1 MLVPRIERM
10 QTSTA
15 QPLFRVAGLRSL
27 SDFSTTQRE
36 MSGLRWPCLSMDGL
50 IDLVKQKARRH
61 MAELHSLQWEP
72 IQDLPS
78 DWQSSLVDRSTSS
91 MVQAWKEQSEH
102 LREQDLYKN
111 FLAKL
116 QRQWAIETGVIEGI
130 YSLSEGATM
139 TLIEKGLDASLIG
152 HEDTDGDP
160 SDVVA
165 KIQDQHRAIMGLYQF
180 VSGQR
185 QLGTSYVKE
194 LHQALT
200 AHQPTYVGRDTLGNL
215 VERDLP
221 RGLWKT
227 LPNNVEHPDG
237 TGFEYCPPEHVD
249 QEMENLIAI
258 HLSHVGD
265 QVPPDIEAAWLHHRF
280 TLIHPFTDGNGRVAR
295 CLATLV
301 LLKDYWLPLVVT
313 RRDRTDYI
321 AALRSADRGNLK
333 PLVDQIGSL
342 QRKAIRQAL
351 SLSEDVLQEALA
363 MDHIL
368 NAVKAKF
375 SRERAEKTAKVN
387 RALATAD
394 SLQTLASQRLKD
406 VEHDLQSTFTGE
418 GVKYK
423 AYMYQGTRG
432 QANAG
437 YHRYQIVQCAK
448 DLGYFAD
455 LRRYQS
461 WSSLAIVLDQRTEIL
476 FSFHGIGR
484 EETGVLGCVAMVY
497 SKEEKTEN
505 GEKNISDIHPLTD
518 EPFEFSYVEDSS
530 DVQQR
535 FRIWL
540 DRCVLLGLN
549 YWQKSL

>member
-1 MLVPRIERM
+1 MLR
-10 QTSTA
+10 QS
-15 QPLFRVAGLRSL
+15 
-27 SDFSTTQRE
+27 
-36 MSGLRWPCLSMDGL
+36 WPCLSLDGFFEFT
-50 IDLVKQKARRH
+50 IQKGIRH
-61 MAELHSLQWEP
+61 MGELHTLNWEP

-78 DWQSSLVDRSTSS
+78 DWKSTLVDLSTSS
-91 MVQAWKEQSEH
+91 MVQAWIEQSGH
-102 LREQDLYKN
+102 LLEQDLYKH

-130 YSLSEGATM
+130 YSLSDGATM

-152 HEDTDGDP
+152 HEDTDGNP

-165 KIQDQHRAIMGLYQF
+165 KIQDHHHAIMGLYQF

-185 QLGTSYVKE
+185 PLGTSYIKE
-194 LHQALT
+194 LHQVLT
-200 AHQPTYVGRDTLGNL
+200 AHQPTYVGRDTLGNM

-237 TGFEYCPPEHVD
+237 TVFEYCPPEHVD
-249 QEMENLIAI
+249 QEMENLIAM
-258 HLSHVGD
+258 HMSHVKD

-301 LLKDYWLPLVVT
+301 LLKGYWLPLVVT
-313 RRDRTDYI
+313 RRDRTNYI
-321 AALRSADRGNLK
+321 AALRAADRGDLK
-333 PLVDQIGSL
+333 PLIDQIGSL

-351 SLSEDVLQEALA
+351 SLSEDVLQEAVA
-363 MDHIL
+363 MDNIL
-368 NAVKAKF
+368 SAVKAKF

-387 RALATAD
+387 HAIATAD
-394 SLQTLASQRLKD
+394 SLQKLASQRLKD
-406 VEHDLQSTFTGE
+406 VENELQSTFTDE

-423 AYMYQGTRG
+423 AFMYQGSRG
-432 QANAG
+432 QQNAG
-437 YHRYQIVQCAK
+437 YHRYQIVLCAK
-448 DLGYFAD
+448 ELGYFAD
-455 LRRYQS
+455 LRRYQA

-484 EETGVLGCVAMVY
+484 EESGVLGCAAMVY
-497 SKEEKTEN
+497 SKDEKAES
-505 GEKNISDIHPLTD
+505 GEKNISDIHSLSD
-518 EPFEFSYVEDSS
+518 EPFEFSYLEDSS

-535 FRIWL
+535 FRSWL
-540 DRCVLLGLN
+540 DRCVLLGLS